1 MWILGFLQSVTRLV
15 TVIEWKNTDFST
27 TWAGFALVFTFE
39 SCLGIE
45 YWLFGLEFY
54 LASFAIEEKL
64 KGLRATN
71 SVIKRNKACIFWTV
85 SAVFAILIAGGS
97 LAQMK
102 INRQNIQQNK
112 KVQVNTLP
120 AFIMTIFSSASSI
133 LLVKAMLNLRK
144 ISRQYTGIKETRFA
158 ISTYLT
164 LFTMELVLNC
174 CWIPL

>member
-1 MWILGFLQSVTRLV
+1 
-15 TVIEWKNTDFST
+15 
-27 TWAGFALVFTFE
+27 
-39 SCLGIE
+39 
-45 YWLFGLEFY
+45 
-54 LASFAIEEKL
+54 
-64 KGLRATN
+64 
-71 SVIKRNKACIFWTV
+71 
-85 SAVFAILIAGGS
+85 
-97 LAQMK
+97 MK

-158 ISTYLT
+158 ISTYLI

-174 CWIPL
+174 CWIPLQFIYSRTDNAKLERWVTFIHIAAITSAVFLGSFIAFVTVQLSQETAKVENELLGRKVNLIVQIKSDEALNQYLRRQHRP